1 MSLTKRQEL
10 AELLEMGEWTFEQ
23 LRRELAVPVRRLE
36 DDLKHVEKSLR
47 AGGRRLA
54 ATEARCSGCGFAFTD
69 RAPRRFT
76 TPSRCPR
83 CKSERIEPARWSV
96 QG

>member
-1 MSLTKRQEL
+1 
-10 AELLEMGEWTFEQ
+10 MGEWTFEQ

-36 DDLKHVEKSLR
+36 DDLRHVEKSVR
-47 AGGRRLA
+47 ASGRRLT